1 MNPRCIVPWALI
13 LAVVELVFAPEWV
26 VLAAADPRAS
36 VGDEPLAQYF
46 QAETVRLENAC
57 RSSLSSVTDW
67 QTRAPEC
74 RRQLFDMLG
83 LDPLPARTDLRVT
96 VTGRIEQPDFTVE
109 KLHFQSLPGLYVT
122 ANFYLPR
129 NLAKPAP
136 AVLYVCGHA
145 QVKTNGVSCGNKT
158 AYQHH
163 GIWFARNGYACL
175 IIDTVQL
182 GEIEGLHHGTYREGM
197 WWWNSRGYTPAGVE
211 AWNGIR
217 ALDYLESRSEVDR
230 TRLGMTGRSG
240 GGSYTWTVAALDERV
255 RAAAPV
261 AGITDLH
268 NQVVDGCVEGHCDC
282 MFFVNTY
289 RWDFP
294 QVAALVAPRPL
305 LIVNT
310 DDDSI
315 FPLDGVVRLHA
326 QVRDLYAAQG
336 KPANLGLVIGPGGHN
351 DTQDLQV
358 PVMRWFNYH
367 LKGEDP
373 LIENAAKWL
382 FDARMLRVFDEL
394 PADQIN
400 TRIHEVWG
408 TQPAGGVTAE
418 VLERLRKRSFGGW
431 PDAPDAVQTRLV
443 FEQLRA
449 GLRLRVWDF
458 ESQPHVPL
466 RLFAAEPGGS
476 NVTRVEVEVLDET
489 AWRHWQRALAEC
501 FGSDWA
507 PAVTNAEPPSG
518 VSVTTEEFEALVAS
532 VKQERVRRTWFAP
545 RGIGPGDWSID
556 SRKQIQIRRRFM
568 LLGQTLDGMR
578 VWDIRRGAQVARG
591 SVGGEGLP
599 VKLTASGGM
608 GVNAVYATL
617 FEPAV
622 RHLGLSEFPASP
634 KNGPDYL
641 NAWRYLDVPGALDFV
656 RKRGVEIVLDAGQ
669 SKIRP

>member
-1 MNPRCIVPWALI
+1 
-13 LAVVELVFAPEWV
+13 
-26 VLAAADPRAS
+26 
-36 VGDEPLAQYF
+36 
-46 QAETVRLENAC
+46 
-57 RSSLSSVTDW
+57 
-67 QTRAPEC
+67 
-74 RRQLFDMLG
+74 
-83 LDPLPARTDLRVT
+83 
-96 VTGRIEQPDFTVE
+96 
-109 KLHFQSLPGLYVT
+109 
-122 ANFYLPR
+122 
-129 NLAKPAP
+129 
-136 AVLYVCGHA
+136 VCGHA

-373 LIENAAKWL
+373 LIEDAAIKC
-382 FDARMLRVFDEL
+382 FSPQELRVLDKL
-394 PADQIN
+394 PTDQIN

-408 TQPAGGVTAE
+408 TQPAGDVTAE
-418 VLERLRKRSFGGW
+418 VLERPAEAVLWRVAAGQFG
-431 PDAPDAVQTRLV
+431 T
-443 FEQLRA
+443 EA
-449 GLRLRVWDF
+449 GTD
-458 ESQPHVPL
+458 
-466 RLFAAEPGGS
+466 
-476 NVTRVEVEVLDET
+476 
-489 AWRHWQRALAEC
+489 
-501 FGSDWA
+501 
-507 PAVTNAEPPSG
+507 
-518 VSVTTEEFEALVAS
+518 
-532 VKQERVRRTWFAP
+532 
-545 RGIGPGDWSID
+545 
-556 SRKQIQIRRRFM
+556 
-568 LLGQTLDGMR
+568 
-578 VWDIRRGAQVARG
+578 RRGNVCKELI
-591 SVGGEGLP
+591 S
-599 VKLTASGGM
+599 
-608 GVNAVYATL
+608 
-617 FEPAV
+617 
-622 RHLGLSEFPASP
+622 
-634 KNGPDYL
+634 
-641 NAWRYLDVPGALDFV
+641 
-656 RKRGVEIVLDAGQ
+656 Q
-669 SKIRP
+669 SWISIANQMFRCGFS